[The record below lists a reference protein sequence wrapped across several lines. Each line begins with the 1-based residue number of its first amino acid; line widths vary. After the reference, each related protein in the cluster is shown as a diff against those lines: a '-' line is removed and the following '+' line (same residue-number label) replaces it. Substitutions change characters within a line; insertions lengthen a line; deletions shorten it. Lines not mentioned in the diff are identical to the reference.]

1 MQSTH
6 SGKKPLKKVALT
18 QLQVNQRPNFPSR
31 KGFEWRKRKKRKRK
45 KIALKTRTF

>member
-18 QLQVNQRPNFPSR
+18 QLQVNQRPNFPTC
-31 KGFEWRKRKKRKRK
+31 KGFEWRKRKKEKEKR
-45 KIALKTRTF
+45 LL